1 MSLEVNKHNVELKS
15 QWESVQLNGSDYDNL
30 DQEKLDLEN
39 LIKSRLRD
47 SIDILRANAQYD
59 VEASPEEKTQIDN
72 WYSGSLV

>member
-15 QWESVQLNGSDYDNL
+15 QWESVQANGSDYDNL

-47 SIDILRANAQYD
+47 SIDILRANSQYD

>member
-15 QWESVQLNGSDYDNL
+15 QWESVQSNGSDYDNL

>member
-1 MSLEVNKHNVELKS
+1 VSLEVNKHNVELKS
-15 QWESVQLNGSDYDNL
+15 QWESVQSNGADYDNL